1 MNERTQPLKKL
12 LSSFGGKVTE
22 ISRQEAIAIQA
33 LYAWR
38 DHAKKVGI
46 PVPGKLSTAEDWL
59 VEMKLTVVPETTAL
73 TESEFSECC
82 RKKGIYPE

>member
-1 MNERTQPLKKL
+1 MNERTQPFKKL
-12 LSSFGGKVTE
+12 LSPFGGTVAE
-22 ISRQEAIAIQA
+22 VSRQEAISIQV
-33 LYAWR
+33 LDAWR
-38 DHAKKVGI
+38 DHAKKAGI
-46 PVPGKLSTAEDWL
+46 SEPGKLSTAEDWL